1 MTAPA
6 APQLAPHAGPIE
18 KEASRLLA
26 EVSGAVQAV
35 EIAKRSPVGAGAVK
49 AEIAGD
55 TAQVADRLS
64 SQDWI
69 EDVAVRPRHL
79 YLGVEPTVLR
89 AWLTREGPEILPLGE
104 EGKQREPADPTSG
117 EAESLAAF
125 RLEAVAE
132 ALARINTL
140 PGAAQDSGTPARPA
154 VGAVDVRYGA
164 LRMRHGGVLGAED
177 AAEELIEELD
187 AAMLAGL
194 DPARFGH
201 SALALL
207 LLATPYR
214 KHIQVDDAWLRQG
227 VAEIGDLVHALRA
240 TPIADPPVKPSEK
253 EVGRAVHLLAMELN
267 GLPRKA
273 GMAVE
278 RQEPAFLA
286 RFVLSLATLV
296 EGAPLS
302 NADPLRDV
310 AAAALAS
317 SLKLL
322 AAWPEQLLRGS
333 RAAAARD
340 SGGDRVEAQDV
351 V

>member
-26 EVSGAVQAV
+26 EVSDAVQAV
-35 EIAKRSPVGAGAVK
+35 EIAKRSPVGPGAVK

-55 TAQVADRLS
+55 TARAADRLS
-64 SQDWI
+64 SHDWV

-79 YLGVEPTVLR
+79 YLCVEPTALR

-104 EGKQREPADPTSG
+104 EGKQREPAGPTSG

-140 PGAAQDSGTPARPA
+140 PGTAQGVGAPTRPA

-187 AAMLAGL
+187 TALLADL
-194 DPARFGH
+194 DPARFGPC
-201 SALALL
+201 ALALL
-207 LLATPYR
+207 LLATPHR

-227 VAEIGDLVHALRA
+227 VAEIGDLMHALLT
-240 TPIADPPVKPSEK
+240 TPLADPPVKPSEK
-253 EVGRAVHLLAMELN
+253 EMGRAVHLLALELN

-273 GMAVE
+273 GMSVE

-286 RFVLSLATLV
+286 RFTLSLATLV
-296 EGAPLS
+296 EGAPLPS
-302 NADPLRDV
+302 ADPLRDV

-317 SLKLL
+317 SLRLL
-322 AAWPEQLLRGS
+322 AAWPEQLLCGS
-333 RAAAARD
+333 RAGAAGL
-340 SGGDRVEAQDV
+340 SGGHRVEAQDV

>member
-1 MTAPA
+1 MTASA

-18 KEASRLLA
+18 MESSRLLV
-26 EVSGAVQAV
+26 EVADAVKAV
-35 EIAKRSPVGAGAVK
+35 EIARRSPVGAGAVK

-55 TAQVADRLS
+55 TARVADRLS
-64 SQDWI
+64 SQDWV
-69 EDVAVRPRHL
+69 EAVAVRPRHL
-79 YLGVEPTVLR
+79 YLSVEPAALR
-89 AWLTREGPEILPLGE
+89 AWLTSDAEKILPLGE
-104 EGKQREPADPTSG
+104 EGKPSESPDPKSG

-125 RLEAVAE
+125 RLEAVAN
-132 ALARINTL
+132 ALARIDTL
-140 PGAAQDSGTPARPA
+140 PGAAQGNGATARPA

-177 AAEELIEELD
+177 AADELIEELD
-187 AAMLAGL
+187 TALLAGL
-194 DPARFGH
+194 DPAHFGRC
-201 SALALL
+201 ALALL
-207 LLATPYR
+207 LLATPHR

-240 TPIADPPVKPSEK
+240 TPPADPPVKPSEK
-253 EVGRAVHLLAMELN
+253 EVGRAVHLLALELN

-286 RFVLSLATLV
+286 RFALSLATLV
-296 EGAPLS
+296 EGAPLPS
-302 NADPLRDV
+302 ADPLRDV

-317 SLKLL
+317 SLRLL

-333 RAAAARD
+333 GAA
-340 SGGDRVEAQDV
+340 SGGHRV
-351 V
+351 